1 MAERLDVALA
11 ARGLARS
18 RTHAVTLITGGLVT
32 VDGRPVVRAS
42 AKVGDEQEIVVLLKT
57 RSARLDALRAA
68 FDELHPY
75 KVPELLALP
84 VEAGTEKYL
93 DWINGETTLALT

>member
-1 MAERLDVALA
+1 MAERRDVALA

-42 AKVGDEQEIVVLLKT
+42 AKVGDE
-57 RSARLDALRAA
+57 
-68 FDELHPY
+68 
-75 KVPELLALP
+75 
-84 VEAGTEKYL
+84 
-93 DWINGETTLALT
+93 